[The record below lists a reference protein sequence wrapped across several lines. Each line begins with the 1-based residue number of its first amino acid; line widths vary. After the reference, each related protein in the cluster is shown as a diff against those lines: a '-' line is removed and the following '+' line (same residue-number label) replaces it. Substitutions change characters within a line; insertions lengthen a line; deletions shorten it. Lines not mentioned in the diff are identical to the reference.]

1 MLFPTDFSTF
11 SEISEKSLSE
21 MQGRSAVLRLEVYGS
36 PIELVGESLLAFLLD
51 DLSGIFSLQFVLDW
65 KIHFENIY

>member
-21 MQGRSAVLRLEVYGS
+21 MQGRSAVLMLEVYGS

-65 KIHFENIY
+65 KIQFENIY